1 MRYAF
6 LFLSLPMTDDLK
18 SCEIARRQDQS
29 QQCGLYGN
37 TEYRVS
43 YEVLIDNK
51 ALQQQSFSFTTG
63 EVNY

>member
-1 MRYAF
+1 
-6 LFLSLPMTDDLK
+6 MTDDLK

-37 TEYRVS
+37 TKYRVS

-51 ALQQQSFSFTTG
+51 ILQQQSFSFTTG